1 MMVELRAKD
10 VVILSAVLGTMVGT
24 MTFFMHIFATG
35 IDVDDLGKSLRIGI
49 ITGIATTVVILSY
62 TSVRYVERQRRLTEV
77 EVTIDP
83 IDRLQLLLQPLEHQA
98 AQLPWASEKVWTTA
112 SHVRVDRGTLTVDMH
127 ELDLELARQVLEKII
142 ASREWIGRVRI
153 VTGRGLHSKTL
164 PKIRPMV
171 IERLRQVVKHLDW
184 EILLKKGSLTL
195 RPMGKAPTP
204 QRWLMRFIFLGGP
217 ITIAFAFA
225 FRDLAGDGAHTQG
238 LLVGIGLGIIL
249 SGMLA
254 TYRERQ

>member
-1 MMVELRAKD
+1 MVDLQVRD
-10 VVILSAVLGTMVGT
+10 VFILSAVLGTMVGT

-35 IDVDDLGKSLRIGI
+35 IDVDDLGTSLRAGVF
-49 ITGIATTVVILSY
+49 TGIATTVVILSY
-62 TSVRYVERQRRLTEV
+62 TSVRYVERQRRLAEV

-127 ELDLELARQVLEKII
+127 ELDLEMARQVLEKVI

-171 IERLRQVVKHLDW
+171 IERLRQVVKQLDW

-204 QRWLMRFIFLGGP
+204 QRWVMRFIFLGGP

-238 LLVGIGLGIIL
+238 LFVGIGLGILL